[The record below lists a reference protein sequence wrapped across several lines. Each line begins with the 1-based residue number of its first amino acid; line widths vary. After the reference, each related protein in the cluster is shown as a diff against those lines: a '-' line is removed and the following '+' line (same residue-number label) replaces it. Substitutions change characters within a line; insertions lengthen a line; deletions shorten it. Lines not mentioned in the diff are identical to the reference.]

1 MRKEGGTM
9 PLKTIQT
16 MLATAPASANWW
28 STNKESITKTW
39 KLWGRWSNVL
49 GACSFVALMI
59 SGVLN
64 IASLSG
70 IVDDQ
75 YMGAILFCG
84 SVLFVFGAVWSE
96 ARKLK
101 ILANQYKQG
110 VNEFGFD
117 PNVFRKEFSEDM
129 RKNLVSNLRN
139 IGVEPQQIV
148 ALRHLELPNSWWHLL
163 NAEVNQHL
171 KTTETPT
178 LDQVYIEVERD
189 IVSPEHSKFLRL

>member
-1 MRKEGGTM
+1 MT
-9 PLKTIQT
+9 LKTIQT

-39 KLWGRWSNVL
+39 NLWERLSI
-49 GACSFVALMI
+49 I
-59 SGVLN
+59 SGLSSLATLMVSGALSA
-64 IASLSG
+64 ASSMG
-70 IVDDQ
+70 IIDNQ
-75 YMGAILFCG
+75 YPGAIVFCG
-84 SVLFVFGAVWSE
+84 CLLLVCGTFLSDQ
-96 ARKLK
+96 RKLK

>member
-1 MRKEGGTM
+1 MT
-9 PLKTIQT
+9 LKTIQT

-39 KLWGRWSNVL
+39 KLWERVGI
-49 GACSFVALMI
+49 I
-59 SGVLN
+59 SGLSSLATLMVSGALSA
-64 IASLSG
+64 ASSMG
-70 IVDDQ
+70 IIDNQ
-75 YMGAILFCG
+75 YPGAIVFCG
-84 SVLFVFGAVWSE
+84 CLLLMCGTFFSDQ
-96 ARKLK
+96 RKLK

-110 VNEFGFD
+110 IDEFGFD
-117 PNVFRKEFSEDM
+117 PNVFRKDFSEDM
-129 RKNLVSNLRN
+129 RKSLVSNLRN